1 MKETKIFAVIEEKK
15 GFTIRYDRQNQ
26 KWYVIDWS
34 VYLENVLGSDWGK
47 HEWNKGVP
55 SLNEKISN

>member
-26 KWYVIDWS
+26 KWYVI
-34 VYLENVLGSDWGK
+34 VNNLLVMMRTLKAAGK
-47 HEWNKGVP
+47 K
-55 SLNEKISN
+55 

>member
-26 KWYVIDWS
+26 KWYVI
-34 VYLENVLGSDWGK
+34 VNNLLVMMRTLKAAGK
-47 HEWNKGVP
+47 KVGLIEVSIWKMY
-55 SLNEKISN
+55 